1 MSLVMCMHIVCLFH
15 GCCTCMFIHIC
26 KQFIVCVCSESRQTW
41 AAATGSWQGK
51 QAMTNGSGHD
61 VGECGDSVCVHVY
74 VHVPWYTVSVSV
86 CVNIHK
92 VFKELT
98 PGSETA

>member
-1 MSLVMCMHIVCLFH
+1 M
-15 GCCTCMFIHIC
+15 
-26 KQFIVCVCSESRQTW
+26 CVCSDSRQTW

-74 VHVPWYTVSVSV
+74 VHVPWYTVSV
-86 CVNIHK
+86 
-92 VFKELT
+92 L
-98 PGSETA
+98 

>member
-61 VGECGDSVCVHVY
+61 VGECGECVCTFMYLYHGTLCLYLY
-74 VHVPWYTVSVSV
+74 V
-86 CVNIHK
+86 
-92 VFKELT
+92 
-98 PGSETA
+98 